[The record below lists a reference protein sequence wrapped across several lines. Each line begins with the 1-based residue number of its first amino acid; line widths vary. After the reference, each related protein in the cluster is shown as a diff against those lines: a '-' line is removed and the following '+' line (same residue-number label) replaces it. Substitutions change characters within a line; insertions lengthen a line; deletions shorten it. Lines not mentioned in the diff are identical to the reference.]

1 MTYVNF
7 ELKLNVTNLTIQII
21 VIFETVINPGIAY
34 NIAAQFFLS
43 TPDLA
48 TNTSWLVAQTL
59 MATSQP

>member
-34 NIAAQFFLS
+34 NIAAQFFL
-43 TPDLA
+43 
-48 TNTSWLVAQTL
+48 
-59 MATSQP
+59 

>member
-43 TPDLA
+43 TPYLA